1 MNQQDDQ
8 ISFNFGSDAKAATGG
23 FEPIPLG
30 EYRCV
35 CEKIETG
42 LTHAND
48 KKWTAFL
55 RIIEGPYTG
64 RFLFERVTFNQKS
77 QNFIF
82 SFFRAFGWSVEPGGS
97 ITARQS
103 DIIGRTCIV
112 KVHGHTKGQNDKT
125 YEDTVLLPDTQGA
138 GSAQSAPPRAQAAP
152 QSPPHVQPG
161 PPQVQPGFGQQQ
173 DIPMNPPA
181 QQAPQQQTQNG
192 GMANPPF

>member
-8 ISFNFGSDAKAATGG
+8 ISFNFGAETKPVTGG
-23 FEPIPLG
+23 FEPIPIG

-42 LTHAND
+42 LTQNND

-55 RIIEGPYTG
+55 RIIEGEHTG

-82 SFFRAFGWSVEPGGS
+82 SFFRAFGWNVEPGGS

-103 DIIGRTCIV
+103 DIIGRTCIA
-112 KVHGHTKGQNDKT
+112 KVHGHTVGQNNKT
-125 YEDTVLLPDTQGA
+125 YEDTILLPDSGPE
-138 GSAQSAPPRAQAAP
+138 SPQSAPPRAQPAP
-152 QSPPHVQPG
+152 QPAPQP
-161 PPQVQPGFGQQQ
+161 QPGFGQQQ
-173 DIPMNPPA
+173 SIPVNPPA
-181 QQAPQQQTQNG
+181 QQAPQQQQG